1 MDTILNQIIIFINK
15 SINKQL
21 KTKNKMAKTTTK
33 STGTEVAV
41 AGQFS
46 EASIQP
52 MLEQINA
59 RISAITGGKEKKS
72 SFSGSINGEKLS
84 DVKDVD
90 KLITMYAFITKKA
103 EAFALVI
110 PAFQAKSPTTKI
122 KAFREEGATL
132 EDVQNAILD
141 RFSEI
146 TFEEEL
152 SKLKETKKALEEC
165 LSEEAKKAA
174 KLQNLGETLKNLLA

>member
-1 MDTILNQIIIFINK
+1 
-15 SINKQL
+15 
-21 KTKNKMAKTTTK
+21 MAKKETI
-33 STGTEVAV
+33 STGLSV

-59 RISAITGGKEKKS
+59 RISQLTGGKDKKS
-72 SFSGSINGEKLS
+72 NFSGEINGEKLS
-84 DVKDVD
+84 EVKDGD
-90 KLITMYAFITKKA
+90 KLQTMFDAINEFKS
-103 EAFALVI
+103 
-110 PAFQAKSPTTKI
+110 AFQAVSPTTKI
-122 KAFREEGATL
+122 KAFKEEGCSLADL
-132 EDVQNAILD
+132 QQAILD
-141 RFSEI
+141 RYAEI

-174 KLQNLGETLKNLLA
+174 KLQNLGETLANLLAK

>member
-1 MDTILNQIIIFINK
+1 
-15 SINKQL
+15 
-21 KTKNKMAKTTTK
+21 MAKKETI
-33 STGTEVAV
+33 STGVAV
-41 AGQFS
+41 TGQFS

-59 RISAITGGKEKKS
+59 RISQLTGGKDKKS

-84 DVKDVD
+84 DVKDST
-90 KLITMYAFITKKA
+90 KLMEMYAFITKKA
-103 EAFALVI
+103 EAVEAIKDV
-110 PAFQAKSPTTKI
+110 FQAVSPTTKI
-122 KAFREEGATL
+122 KGFKEEGATL
-132 EDVQNAILD
+132 VDIQQAILD
-141 RFSEI
+141 RYAEI

-174 KLQNLGETLKNLLA
+174 KLQNLGETLANLLAK

>member
-1 MDTILNQIIIFINK
+1 
-15 SINKQL
+15 
-21 KTKNKMAKTTTK
+21 MAKTIK
-33 STGTEVAV
+33 AETGVSV

-59 RISAITGGKEKKS
+59 RISQLTGGKDKKS

-84 DVKDVD
+84 EVKDSDTLQV
-90 KLITMYAFITKKA
+90 MYAFVTTKS
-103 EAFALVI
+103 EAIERFKSE
-110 PAFQAKSPTTKI
+110 FQAVSPTTKI
-122 KAFREEGATL
+122 KAFKEEGATL
-132 EDVQNAILD
+132 EDIQKAILE
-141 RFSEI
+141 RYAEI
-146 TFEEEL
+146 TFEAEL

-174 KLQNLGETLKNLLA
+174 KLQNLGETLANLLAK

>member
-1 MDTILNQIIIFINK
+1 MAKEINK
-15 SINKQL
+15 S
-21 KTKNKMAKTTTK
+21 
-33 STGTEVAV
+33 TGVAV

-59 RISAITGGKEKKS
+59 RISQLTGGKDKKS

-84 DVKDVD
+84 DVKDAD
-90 KLITMYAFITKKA
+90 KLMTMYAFITKKA
-103 EAFALVI
+103 EAVESI
-110 PAFQAKSPTTKI
+110 KHKFQEVSPTTKI
-122 KAFREEGATL
+122 KAFKEEGAVVA
-132 EDVQNAILD
+132 DIQQAILD
-141 RFSEI
+141 RYAEV

-174 KLQNLGETLKNLLA
+174 KLQNLGETLANLLAK